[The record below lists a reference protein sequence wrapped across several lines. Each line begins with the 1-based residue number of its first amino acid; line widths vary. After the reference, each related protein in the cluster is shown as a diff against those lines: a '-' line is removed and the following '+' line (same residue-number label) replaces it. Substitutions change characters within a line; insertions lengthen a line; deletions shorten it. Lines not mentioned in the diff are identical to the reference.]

1 MSRYFDSRLLAHGCF
16 VRTINRIIH
25 TLIEVKANPGTHHGK
40 QRTVLHRLTRDCTV
54 YNKALCHYTKYFAAI
69 TLSMPM
75 PFITQG

>member
-1 MSRYFDSRLLAHGCF
+1 MFRA
-16 VRTINRIIH
+16 TNRIIY

-54 YNKALCHYTKYFAAI
+54 HNKALYRYTKYFTAI

-75 PFITQG
+75 PLITQD